1 MRIGSKT
8 VQLDTIEFLLAR
20 NKLQHCIEEVLPGEV
35 VKGLLSVPL
44 LLVHVQA
51 ALLTI
56 VTLQKC
62 THHEKPTG
70 TPLHLLRSQLCL
82 QCVHFFLE
90 LAEMV
95 AIKFEEFLELVRLK
109 EQA

>member
-1 MRIGSKT
+1 M
-8 VQLDTIEFLLAR
+8 
-20 NKLQHCIEEVLPGEV
+20 PGEV

-56 VTLQKC
+56 VALQKC

-70 TPLHLLRSQLCL
+70 TPLHLLRSQLRL
-82 QCVHFFLE
+82 QCVHLLLK
-90 LAEMV
+90 LAEVV
-95 AIKFEEFLELVRLK
+95 AVKFEELLELVRL
-109 EQA
+109 